1 MSNRFITIIFT
12 FFPISAM
19 GQGSDVRLQGGA
31 QDGLANFLQTIS

>member
-12 FFPISAM
+12 FFTILAM

-31 QDGLANFLQTIS
+31 QDGLANFLQTIR

>member
-12 FFPISAM
+12 FFIISAM

-31 QDGLANFLQTIS
+31 QDGLANFLQTIR